1 MKAKLIL
8 IAALVVGCGGV
19 QADNGTHKFGPEVY
33 SALVSVCTKTQQDDR
48 LGLHNTLKIKR
59 IDVKTAVDKVVCNG
73 LPLAAFA
80 RAEQAHRV
88 AKFLAPY
95 ERHDTGSVDIKDMT
109 AAN

>member
-8 IAALVVGCGGV
+8 IATAIVGCGGV
-19 QADNGTHKFGPEVY
+19 QADNATLEFSPEVY
-33 SALVSVCTKTQQDDR
+33 SALVSVCAKTHQDDR
-48 LGLHNTLKIKR
+48 LGLYRTLKVNR
-59 IDVKTAVDKVVCNG
+59 IEVKTAVDQVVCNG

-95 ERHDTGSVDIKDMT
+95 ERRDSGSVDIKDIT

>member
-8 IAALVVGCGGV
+8 IAALIVGCGGV
-19 QADNGTHKFGPEVY
+19 QADNGTREFRPEVY
-33 SALVSVCTKTQQDDR
+33 SALVSVCDKTQQDDR
-48 LGLHNTLKIKR
+48 FGLYKTLKVNR
-59 IDVKTAVDKVVCNG
+59 IDVKTAVDRVVCNG

-95 ERHDTGSVDIKDMT
+95 ERRDSGYVDIKDIT